1 MGYVFDFNDAA
12 AYEKWFQ
19 NPANRCTFELETRL
33 MLNMLNPE
41 QGRTL
46 LDIGCGTGAGLLKY
60 LETGLQVTGLD
71 PSPYMLDLAAEK
83 VKNRV
88 DLHRGF
94 AENLPFDDN
103 SFHYTSLVTT
113 LEFVEN
119 PFQALEEAFRVAK
132 DRVFI
137 GVLNRY
143 AFKGF
148 QRRIKGVFT
157 STIFNQAQFF
167 SIWELKQMVKTILG
181 DVPLAWGTVSRFPFS
196 SYWLV
201 SMLARNRLIRKCP
214 FGAFVGMVVIPAPR
228 YKAIPLPLQ
237 RGIRHS
243 AGTIGG

>member
-1 MGYVFDFNDAA
+1 MGYVFDFHDAA

-19 NPANRCTFELETRL
+19 NPANRCTFELETNL
-33 MLNMLNPE
+33 MLNMLKPE

-60 LETGLQVTGLD
+60 IETGLQVTGLD
-71 PSPYMLDLAAEK
+71 PSLYMLDLAAEK

-119 PFQALEEAFRVAK
+119 PAQALEEAFRVTK
-132 DRVFI
+132 NRVFI

-157 STIFNQAQFF
+157 STIFNHAQFF
-167 SIWELKQMVKTILG
+167 SVWELKHMVKTILG
-181 DVPLAWGTVSRFPFS
+181 DVPIAWGTVSRFPFS

-201 SMLARNRLIRKCP
+201 SMLERNRLIRKCP
-214 FGAFVGMVVIPAPR
+214 FGAFVGMVVIPTPR